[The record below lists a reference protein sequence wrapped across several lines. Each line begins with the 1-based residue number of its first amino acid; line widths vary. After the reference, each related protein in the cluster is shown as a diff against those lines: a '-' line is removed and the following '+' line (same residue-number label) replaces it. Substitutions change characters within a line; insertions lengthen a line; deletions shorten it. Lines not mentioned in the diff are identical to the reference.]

1 MYIFLTD
8 KRHKVKLHI
17 KILAIA
23 LLAILMTGC
32 ISRKKNTAQTRMY
45 HAFSARYNTYYN
57 GNVAFKEGNKA
68 QIKGHKDNYL
78 ELLPMLI
85 NSNKNTNSIGVS
97 GYDRAIEKA
106 QKAIKNHSI
115 KRKPKRARGKKLSE
129 KKKRFYE
136 QNEFNP
142 FLWRPWFMMAESQFK
157 KGEFTEA
164 ASTYIYLTHLYE
176 NNPKLVAKA
185 RIGLANCYTEMEW
198 FYESEDLLARIKR
211 DSLPSKYEKEYAQA
225 KANLLI
231 KQGRYADAL
240 PQMKKAI
247 KRRGATSLDKARE
260 HYLMGQLYKK
270 TGDNKAAF
278 KSFGKAI
285 AKNPP
290 YELEFNARIR
300 QTESRTDESKKSLL
314 RKLNRMARSSKNKE
328 YLSQIYYAIGNVH
341 ISDKDTTEATKA
353 YEKGLKEGQGSGYGT
368 GMLHLSLAKIYWEK
382 EKFSKSKENYEK
394 AQQMLGSETPEEEE
408 IKFRCKVL
416 QELVAHTDIVEKQSE
431 LLYWATLSEAE
442 LYPIIDELI
451 KEAKERKK
459 EEEKAEKREKREQA
473 AGSDLTNASTAAD
486 MSFNDPTQAGKWY
499 FYNPSLVSKGIRSF
513 ARKWENRELK
523 DFWRLKAGVIL
534 ADKSEEEGDSIQ
546 NDSTLVGDSI
556 AAGDSIQN
564 EAVQEDVADNDSV
577 NNDPTTREYYLNQI
591 PRTEEEKQKAHD
603 ALRDALFEAGIVF
616 KDKAGDKKQTMAHL
630 EKVANNYAGFERMPE
645 TYYHLFLACS
655 RWDETEKAE
664 LYKSKLLTEYPDN
677 ELALRIQQPDFFET
691 AATRKHNEDS
701 IYVKAYDH
709 YKKMEYYAVEKEN
722 EVAEKR
728 YPKGNHRAR
737 FLFIDAM
744 SKLYGGK
751 QEDALAVLKRL
762 VEEFDKDSISRIGKD
777 ITTGIQEGRLL
788 RSGISVSIWD
798 RKSDGTI
805 KGESDSLPTFSTERN
820 EPYYFI
826 FAFENGSLD
835 EKRLLFEV
843 ARYNFSHYMVRNFT
857 LEFQELAQ
865 ITMFQIKE
873 FLNFDEA
880 FVYRKRLYGNSEM
893 ATLLEGIN
901 AYIISKSNLDLLLKH
916 YSFADYRKFY
926 EENLL
931 NIPEVEIDGYTL
943 DEPDYGEE
951 EESEAT
957 EDNNIEN

>member
-1 MYIFLTD
+1 M
-8 KRHKVKLHI
+8 KKHI
-17 KILAIA
+17 Q
-23 LLAILMTGC
+23 LLAIIALAILVSSC
-32 ISRKKNTAQTRMY
+32 ASRKKNTAVTRMY
-45 HAFSARYNTYYN
+45 HAFSARYNTFYN
-57 GNVAFKEGNKA
+57 GNVAFKDGNLA

-85 NSNKNTNSIGVS
+85 NSNKNTNAIGVAN
-97 GYDRAIEKA
+97 YDRAIEKS

-115 KRKPKRARGKKLSE
+115 KRKPKKPRGKKLSD
-129 KKKRFYE
+129 KQKRFYE

-142 FLWRPWFMMAESQFK
+142 FLWRPWLMMAESQFK

-164 ASTYIYLTHLYE
+164 ASTYIYIAHLYE
-176 NNPKLVAKA
+176 NNPKIVAKA

-198 FYESEDLLARIKR
+198 FYESEDLLTRIKR

-231 KQGRYADAL
+231 KQKRYSEAL
-240 PQMKKAI
+240 PNIKKAI
-247 KRRGATSLDKARE
+247 KRRGATNTDKARE
-260 HYLMGQLYKK
+260 YYLMGQLYKK

-278 KSFGKAI
+278 KSFKKVI

-300 QTESRTDESKKSLL
+300 QTESRTNESKKGLL
-314 RKLNRMARSSKNKE
+314 RKLNRMARSSKNKN
-328 YLSQIYYAIGNVH
+328 YLSQIYYAIGNIH
-341 ISDKDTTEATKA
+341 ISDKDTTEALKA
-353 YEKGLKEGQGSGYGT
+353 YEEGVKKGEKSGYGT

-382 EKFSKSKENYEK
+382 EKFSKSKENYDK
-394 AQQMLGSETPEEEE
+394 AQQMLGTETPEKDE

-416 QELVAHTDIVEKQSE
+416 QELVAHTDIIEKQSE
-431 LLYWATLSEAE
+431 LLYWATLSDAE
-442 LYPIIDELI
+442 LYPIIDKLI
-451 KEAKERKK
+451 KEAKEREK
-459 EEEKAEKREKREQA
+459 EEKKAEKLEKRKQA
-473 AGSDLTNASTAAD
+473 AGGDLTDASTAAE
-486 MSFNDPTQAGKWY
+486 MSVSDPTQAGKWY

-534 ADKSEEEGDSIQ
+534 ANEDDEEESSDSIA
-546 NDSTLVGDSI
+546 NDSTLTGDSI
-556 AAGDSIQN
+556 LAGDSIKGG
-564 EAVQEDVADNDSV
+564 EEDIAISDSAST
-577 NNDPTTREYYLNQI
+577 DPTTREYYLSQI

-603 ALRDALFEAGIVF
+603 ALRDALFEAGIIF
-616 KDKAGDKKQTMAHL
+616 KDKAGDKKQTFAHL
-630 EKVANNYAGFERMPE
+630 EKVTDNYPEFERMPE
-645 TYYHLFLACS
+645 AYYHLFLAAS
-655 RWDETEKAE
+655 RWDESEKAE
-664 LYKSKLLTEYPDN
+664 LYRNKLLAEFPEN

-701 IYVKAYDH
+701 IYVKAYNH
-709 YKKMEYYAVEKEN
+709 YKSMEYYAVEKEN
-722 EVAEKR
+722 EVAGKR

-751 QEDALAVLKRL
+751 QDEALASLKKL
-762 VEEFDKDSISRIGKD
+762 VDEYGNDSISRIGKD

-805 KGESDSLPTFSTERN
+805 KGESDSLPTFSKERN

-826 FAFENGSLD
+826 FAFPKESLD

-857 LEFQELAQ
+857 LEFKELAQ

-901 AYIISKSNLDLLLKH
+901 AYIISKSNLDLLLEH
-916 YSFADYRKFY
+916 YSFADYHKFY

-931 NIPEVEIDGYTL
+931 NIPELEIDGYTL
-943 DEPDYGEE
+943 DEPDYGDEE
-951 EESEAT
+951 EAET
-957 EDNNIEN
+957 DDNNLENE